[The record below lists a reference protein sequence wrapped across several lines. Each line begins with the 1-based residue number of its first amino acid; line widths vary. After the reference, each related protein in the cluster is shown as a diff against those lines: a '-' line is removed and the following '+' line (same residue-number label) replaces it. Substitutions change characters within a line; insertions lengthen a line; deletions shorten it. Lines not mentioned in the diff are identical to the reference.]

1 MTRSSV
7 PGLPPIELVG
17 QQVAPKLTV
26 GSIAASEIERL
37 ASDWR
42 ELEPRAQDVN
52 LYSTFDWL
60 SAWASA
66 YEPKRLLFIRI
77 VAKQDEL
84 IALGLVELSRLR
96 GWRFAG
102 GSPTSRR
109 SLLCATGHEDTAW
122 RALAGWLGE
131 NPLAWSTLEGSEV
144 PRSAESIPGARLSA
158 NVTPVLATPESWD
171 SYLASLSSKRRAD
184 VRRRLRLTHSANL
197 QVREIS
203 PSDLNGALE
212 DFLRLHHLRTDF
224 KGERH
229 PDIDRRLT
237 RLLATLAGD
246 SSIRVSLVEIRRV
259 GVRVAIRISL
269 EHRRVLYLY
278 NHGWDPEFAS
288 LAPGIVLALNSIEE
302 AIDRKVSVIDMGTG
316 EQSYKM
322 GLGAVAER
330 RFALEAHNPR
340 IWARAV
346 RSAYATYARV
356 RP

>member
-1 MTRSSV
+1 M
-7 PGLPPIELVG
+7 PGLPPTELVG
-17 QQVAPKLTV
+17 KQAAPELTV
-26 GSIAASEIERL
+26 DSIAAGEIERL

-42 ELEPRAQDVN
+42 ELELRAQDVN

-60 SAWASA
+60 SAWATA
-66 YEPKRLLFIRI
+66 YEPKRLLLIRI
-77 VAKQDEL
+77 VANRGEL

-102 GSPTSRR
+102 SSVTSRR
-109 SLLCATGHEDTAW
+109 SLLCAKGQEDAAW
-122 RALAGWLGE
+122 RALARWLNE
-131 NPLAWSTLEGSEV
+131 NPLAWSTFEGAEV

-184 VRRRLRLTHSANL
+184 VRRRLRLTDSANL
-197 QVREIS
+197 EVRETPVS
-203 PSDLNGALE
+203 EMDGALE

-229 PDIDRRLT
+229 PDIDLRLT
-237 RLLATLAGD
+237 RLLATLASH
-246 SSIRVSLVEIRRV
+246 SSVRVSLVEIRRAGARIAV
-259 GVRVAIRISL
+259 RISL
-269 EHRRVLYLY
+269 EHLGVLYLY

-302 AIDRKVSVIDMGTG
+302 ATDRKVSVIDMGAG

-330 RFALEAHNPR
+330 RLTLEAHNPR
-340 IWARAV
+340 IWARIV
-346 RSAYATYARV
+346 RSAYATYVRV